1 MSLYEDTLFPV
12 LLDWATRPVYR
23 DRERIIGQ
31 ARGRVLELGVGTG
44 SNFPFYGDAA
54 TEIHGIEPAQAL
66 LTLAQEAASQCA
78 RPERFVLRTGDAQQL
93 PYPDHHFDTVV
104 ACLVFC
110 TIPNPERAAAE
121 AFRVLKPGGTLLAL
135 EHVLSERRWVQ
146 RLQKGMNPA

>member
-44 SNFPFYGDAA
+44 SNFPFYSDAA

-104 ACLVFC
+104 AHIDSLNYEGWVS
-110 TIPNPERAAAE
+110 AE
-121 AFRVLKPGGTLLAL
+121 YRPQQDTETSLGWFRPRI
-135 EHVLSERRWVQ
+135 S
-146 RLQKGMNPA
+146 